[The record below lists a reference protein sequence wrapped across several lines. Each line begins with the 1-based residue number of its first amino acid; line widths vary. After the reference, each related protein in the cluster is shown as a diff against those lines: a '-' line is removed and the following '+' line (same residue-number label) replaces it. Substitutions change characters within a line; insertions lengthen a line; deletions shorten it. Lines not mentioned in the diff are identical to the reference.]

1 MVLTLLQGRFLQP
14 PGDSLSCPV
23 CKNVLCDP
31 VTVREYADISPLVQ
45 NSLITH
51 FADLH

>member
-31 VTVREYADISPLVQ
+31 VTVREYDDTSPLVQ

-51 FADLH
+51 IADLH